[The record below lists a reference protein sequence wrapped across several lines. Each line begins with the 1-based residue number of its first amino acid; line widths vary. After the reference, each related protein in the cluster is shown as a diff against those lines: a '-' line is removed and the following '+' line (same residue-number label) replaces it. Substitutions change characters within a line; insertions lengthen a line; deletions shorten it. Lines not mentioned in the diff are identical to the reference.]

1 MIFFSPPIKRLAAAL
16 IIIAGGFWL
25 RRYGLGHH
33 IPAFYV
39 KYGYSALWAAMIY
52 FLVALLLRSR
62 PQKQILT
69 IAALVCA
76 LVEVSKLSHTP
87 ALDIFRMTEAGVW
100 LLGAS
105 FLAVEFSRLC
115 GRTGFGDWPRRSFVT
130 RRGDKITRQET
141 TRFRPVIFWRGW
153 ADAVPFS
160 ARQRGLQ

>member
-1 MIFFSPPIKRLAAAL
+1 MIYFSPPIKRLAAAL

-39 KYGYSALWAAMIY
+39 KYGYAALWAAMIY
-52 FLVALLLRSR
+52 FMVALLLRSR

-87 ALDIFRMTEAGVW
+87 ALDIFRMTEAGAW
-100 LLGAS
+100 LLGRIFSPWNFIAYAAGLGLAIGLDALLSRGGATKSRARKLSAS
-105 FLAVEFSRLC
+105 
-115 GRTGFGDWPRRSFVT
+115 RR
-130 RRGDKITRQET
+130 
-141 TRFRPVIFWRGW
+141 
-153 ADAVPFS
+153 
-160 ARQRGLQ
+160 